1 MSSAK
6 ITMLGLETYLKSNN
20 QSLFDD
26 IVIPASIDKDTLVNS
41 ILLESAEF
49 EVLYSNPSFMH
60 QAIQLWFRK
69 WNRTFT
75 KWMEVL
81 ELKYN
86 PLDNY
91 DRTEEWSDKSGT
103 SANGT
108 VSDKSHGTTNENGSS
123 FTNVSAYDS
132 DTFEPSENSSSS
144 SNASVDNKTD
154 TTTES
159 KTDTSSIH
167 TGRVHGNIGVMSTQE
182 LINRELEVDKFNV
195 YNHIVDMFLREFCLL
210 IYD

>member
-75 KWMEVL
+75 KWMEAL

-86 PLDNY
+86 PIDNY

-103 SANGT
+103 SAKGT
-108 VSDKSHGTTNENGSS
+108 VSDESHGTTNESGLSCN
-123 FTNVSAYDS
+123 NVSAYDS
-132 DTFEPSENSSSS
+132 DTFEPSENSTSS
-144 SNASVDNKTD
+144 SNASVDNRTN
-154 TTTES
+154 TTTGS
-159 KTDTSSIH
+159 TTDTSSIH

-182 LINRELEVDKFNV
+182 LLTRELEVDKFNV

>member
-75 KWMEVL
+75 KWMEAL

-103 SANGT
+103 SAKGT
-108 VSDKSHGTTNENGSS
+108 VSDESHGTTNESGSS
-123 FTNVSAYDS
+123 YNNVSAYDS
-132 DTFEPSENSSSS
+132 YTFEPSENSTSR
-144 SNASVDNKTD
+144 SNASVNNRTN
-154 TTTES
+154 TTTGS
-159 KTDTSSIH
+159 TTDTSSIH

-182 LINRELEVDKFNV
+182 LLTRELEVDKFNV
-195 YNHIVDMFLREFCLL
+195 YNQIVDMFLHEFCLL

>member
-6 ITMLGLETYLKSNN
+6 ITMLGLETYLNTNN

-26 IVIPASIDKDTLVNS
+26 IVIPESIDKDTLVNS

-69 WNRTFT
+69 WNRTFA

-103 SANGT
+103 TATGT
-108 VSDKSHGTTNENGSS
+108 VSDESHGTTNERGSS
-123 FTNVSAYDS
+123 NNNVSAYDS

-154 TTTES
+154 TTTAS
-159 KTDTSSIH
+159 TADTSSIH
-167 TGRVHGNIGVMSTQE
+167 TGRIHGNIGVMSTQE
-182 LINRELEVDKFNV
+182 LLTRELEVDKFNV
-195 YNHIVDMFLREFCLL
+195 YNQIVDMFLREFCLL

>member
-6 ITMLGLETYLKSNN
+6 ITMLGLETYLNTNN

-26 IVIPASIDKDTLVNS
+26 IVIPESIDKDTLVNS

-103 SANGT
+103 TATGT
-108 VSDKSHGTTNENGSS
+108 VSDESHGTTNERGSS
-123 FTNVSAYDS
+123 NNNVSAYDS

-154 TTTES
+154 TTTAS
-159 KTDTSSIH
+159 TADTSSIH
-167 TGRVHGNIGVMSTQE
+167 TGRIHGNIGVMSTQE
-182 LINRELEVDKFNV
+182 LLTRELEVDKFNV
-195 YNHIVDMFLREFCLL
+195 YNQIVDMFLREFCLL

>member
-91 DRTEEWSDKSGT
+91 DRSEEWSDKSGT
-103 SANGT
+103 YSAGT
-108 VSDKSHGTTNENGSS
+108 VSDESHGTTNDNGSS
-123 FTNVSAYDS
+123 INNVSAYDS

-154 TTTES
+154 TTTAS
-159 KTDTSSIH
+159 TTDTSSIH

-182 LINRELEVDKFNV
+182 LLTRELEVDKFNV
-195 YNHIVDMFLREFCLL
+195 YNQIVDMFLREFCLL

>member
-75 KWMEVL
+75 KWMEAL

-103 SANGT
+103 SAKGT
-108 VSDKSHGTTNENGSS
+108 VSDESHGTTNERGSS
-123 FTNVSAYDS
+123 YNNVSAYDS
-132 DTFEPSENSSSS
+132 YTFEPSENSTSS
-144 SNASVDNKTD
+144 SNASVDNRTN
-154 TTTES
+154 TTTGS
-159 KTDTSSIH
+159 TSDTSSIH

-182 LINRELEVDKFNV
+182 LLTRELEVDKFNV
-195 YNHIVDMFLREFCLL
+195 YNQIVDMFLREFCLL

>member
-6 ITMLGLETYLKSNN
+6 ITMLGLETYLNANN

-26 IVIPASIDKDTLVNS
+26 IVIPASIDKDTLVNN

-60 QAIQLWFRK
+60 QAIQLWFHK
-69 WNRTFT
+69 WNRTFN

-91 DRTEEWSDKSGT
+91 DRSEEWTDASGT
-103 SANGT
+103 SASGT
-108 VSDKSHGTTNENGSS
+108 VSDESHGTTNDNGSS
-123 FTNVSAYDS
+123 FNNVSAYDS
-132 DTFEPSENSSSS
+132 DTFEPSEKSSSS

-154 TTTES
+154 TKTKST
-159 KTDTSSIH
+159 TDTSSKH
-167 TGRVHGNIGVMSTQE
+167 VGRVHGNIGVMSTQE
-182 LINRELEVDKFNV
+182 LITRELEVDKFNV
-195 YNHIVDMFLREFCLL
+195 YNQIVDMFLREFCLL

>member
-26 IVIPASIDKDTLVNS
+26 IVIPASIDKNTLVNS

-49 EVLYSNPSFMH
+49 EVLYPDPSFMH

-75 KWMEVL
+75 KWMEAL

-86 PLDNY
+86 PIDNY

-103 SANGT
+103 SAKGT
-108 VSDKSHGTTNENGSS
+108 VSDESHGTTKERGSS
-123 FTNVSAYDS
+123 YNNVSAYDS
-132 DTFEPSENSSSS
+132 YTFEPSENSTSS
-144 SNASVDNKTD
+144 SNASVNNRTN
-154 TTTES
+154 TTTGS
-159 KTDTSSIH
+159 TTDTSSIH

-182 LINRELEVDKFNV
+182 LLTRELEVDKFNV
-195 YNHIVDMFLREFCLL
+195 YNQIVDMFLREFCLL
-210 IYD
+210 IFD

>member
-6 ITMLGLETYLKSNN
+6 ITMPGLETYLKSNN

-26 IVIPASIDKDTLVNS
+26 IVIPASIDKDTLVNI

-49 EVLYSNPSFMH
+49 EVVYSNPLFMH
-60 QAIQLWFRK
+60 RAIQLWFRK

-103 SANGT
+103 TATGT
-108 VSDKSHGTTNENGSS
+108 VSDESHGTTNERGSS
-123 FTNVSAYDS
+123 NNNVSAYDS

-154 TTTES
+154 TTTAS
-159 KTDTSSIH
+159 ASDTSSIH

-182 LINRELEVDKFNV
+182 LLKRELELDKFNV
-195 YNHIVDMFLREFCLL
+195 YNQIVDMFLREFCLL